1 MTVGIINYGMG
12 NLGSLKNAFDF
23 LNYKNEIVDDYKKIK
38 NYDSL
43 ILPGVGAFPKAISI
57 LKKKN
62 FLDEIKNHSIIKKKK
77 ILGICLGMQI
87 LLSSSEEIKFTEGL
101 DFISGQVKFLDLK
114 KYSVPH
120 VGWSQL
126 KYISNSSLFKKID
139 KREFYYFDHSYYFYP
154 SPKKNIIAEITYG
167 KKIAA
172 AISKNNIFGVQFH
185 PEKSQLSGLKLLENF
200 IKL

>member
-1 MTVGIINYGMG
+1 
-12 NLGSLKNAFDF
+12 
-23 LNYKNEIVDDYKKIK
+23 
-38 NYDSL
+38 
-43 ILPGVGAFPKAISI
+43 
-57 LKKKN
+57 
-62 FLDEIKNHSIIKKKK
+62 
-77 ILGICLGMQI
+77 MQI

-154 SPKKNIIAEITYG
+154 STKKNIIAEINYG

-172 AISKNNIFGVQFH
+172 VISKNNIFGVQFH